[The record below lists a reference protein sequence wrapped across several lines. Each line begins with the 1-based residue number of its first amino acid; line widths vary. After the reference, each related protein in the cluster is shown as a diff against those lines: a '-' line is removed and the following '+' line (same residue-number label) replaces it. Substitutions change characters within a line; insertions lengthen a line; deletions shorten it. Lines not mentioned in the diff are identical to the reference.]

1 MGETAEHRLKWHFGN
16 GGAASTI
23 AALVLILLLEMNMA
37 TPNLITL
44 TDPRSAA
51 AEAFR
56 TLRTNLMFSSV
67 ENPIHT
73 LLVTSAANDDG
84 KSTAIANLAVT
95 FAQAGNKT
103 ILVDADL
110 RQPKQHTIWGVPNTG
125 LTNMMIDDALLANP
139 PFVNTP
145 VENLQLLL
153 AGDNPPNPA
162 DLLSSKRM
170 SDVIGLLK
178 ARANYVLFDAPPVL
192 AATDAALLGLKL
204 DGVLLVVRAGQTRR
218 DHTTRAREA
227 LERVHVRLLGA
238 VLTNARERQMKY

>member
-1 MGETAEHRLKWHFGN
+1 
-16 GGAASTI
+16 
-23 AALVLILLLEMNMA
+23 MA

-67 ENPIHT
+67 ENPIAT

-84 KSTAIANLAVT
+84 KSAALANLAVT
-95 FAQAGNKT
+95 FAQAGHKT

-110 RQPKQHTIWGVPNTG
+110 RQPKQHTIWDVPNKG
-125 LTNMMIDDALLANP
+125 LTTMMIDDTVLANP
-139 PFVNTP
+139 PLVNTP
-145 VENLQLLL
+145 VENLQLLP

-170 SDVIGLLK
+170 NDIIGLLK

-192 AATDAALLGLKL
+192 AASDATLLGLKL
-204 DGVLLVVRAGQTRR
+204 DGMLLVVSAGQTRR

-238 VLTNARERQMKY
+238 VLTNARERQMTY